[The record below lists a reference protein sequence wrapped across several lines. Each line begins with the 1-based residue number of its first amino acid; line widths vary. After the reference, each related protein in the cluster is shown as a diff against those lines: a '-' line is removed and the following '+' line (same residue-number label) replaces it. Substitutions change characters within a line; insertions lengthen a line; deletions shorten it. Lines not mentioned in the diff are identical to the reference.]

1 MKRLQATILAV
12 LVTVAALGLMY
23 AKISRLGLPL
33 LPHQLQQVWSIEAKI
48 EFEASRHATV
58 VDFDIPDK
66 LGDFVRLDEYFISR
80 GYGLNVGIRH
90 HDRRAEWS
98 TRQAR
103 GTQRLYY
110 RLEAVPQ
117 SDDEAAEPPKQR
129 ALAPPIA
136 PAYAE
141 PLASA
146 IQDTLGDV
154 RDKSAN
160 VFTFVSQTLV
170 KLNALAPDDNI
181 MIIRENLDR
190 ASAPWVERLI
200 YVLAGASINARMVRG
215 VILEDRTASQHLTP
229 WLEVHN
235 GTRWEG
241 FNPQTGNR
249 GYPDNFLRWS
259 VGDEPLL
266 AIEGGR
272 NDRVSFSVSRYAQSP
287 TLVARARGVANDSLL
302 ASTMLFNLPV
312 NTQNVYRVLLMV
324 PFGALVV
331 AFMRTIVGLPTLGTF
346 MPILVA
352 IAFRETELAWGI
364 ALFIL
369 ITGAGLS
376 LRFYLE
382 RLQLL
387 LVPRLC
393 SVLVLVVLLMV
404 VISLVSGRL
413 GIDKGFSIALFPIVI
428 LTMVIERM
436 SVIWEESGPS
446 QALKEGVGSL
456 SVAILG
462 YLVMKNE
469 YLTHLV
475 FLFPESL
482 LILLAVFIL
491 MGRYT
496 GYRLLEVARFK
507 DIVEAPTSDA
517 KPHP

>member
-1 MKRLQATILAV
+1 MKRLQATILAL
-12 LVTVAALGLMY
+12 LVSAAALGLMY

-33 LPHQLQQVWSIEAKI
+33 LPNQLQQVWLVEAKI
-48 EFEASRHATV
+48 EFEASRRATV

-66 LGDFVRLDEYFISR
+66 LGEFVRLDEYFISR
-80 GYGLNVGIRH
+80 GYGLNVGIRDN
-90 HDRRAEWS
+90 DRRAEWS

-103 GTQRLYY
+103 GAQRLYY

-117 SDDEAAEPPKQR
+117 SEDESAEPPKQR
-129 ALAPPIA
+129 ALAPPIP
-136 PAYAE
+136 PAYEE

-154 RDKSAN
+154 RDESAN

-170 KLNALAPDDNI
+170 KLNALAPSDNI

-190 ASAPWVERLI
+190 ASEPWVERLI

-215 VILEDRTASQHLTP
+215 VILEDRTASQNLTP

-241 FNPQTGNR
+241 FDPQTGNR
-249 GYPDNFLRWS
+249 GYPENFMRWS
-259 VGDEPLL
+259 VGGEPLL
-266 AIEGGR
+266 HIEGGR
-272 NDRVSFSVSRYAQSP
+272 NDKVSFSVSRYAQSP
-287 TLVARARGVANDSLL
+287 TTVARARGVANDTLL

-364 ALFIL
+364 ALFLL
-369 ITGAGLS
+369 ITSAGLS

-404 VISLVSGRL
+404 LISLASARL

-446 QALKEGVGSL
+446 QALKEGLGSL

-482 LILLAVFIL
+482 LILLAVFIM

-507 DIVEAPTSDA
+507 DIVEAPTSDV
-517 KPHP
+517 KPHT

>member
-1 MKRLQATILAV
+1 
-12 LVTVAALGLMY
+12 
-23 AKISRLGLPL
+23 
-33 LPHQLQQVWSIEAKI
+33 
-48 EFEASRHATV
+48 
-58 VDFDIPDK
+58 
-66 LGDFVRLDEYFISR
+66 
-80 GYGLNVGIRH
+80 
-90 HDRRAEWS
+90 
-98 TRQAR
+98 
-103 GTQRLYY
+103 
-110 RLEAVPQ
+110 
-117 SDDEAAEPPKQR
+117 
-129 ALAPPIA
+129 
-136 PAYAE
+136 
-141 PLASA
+141 
-146 IQDTLGDV
+146 
-154 RDKSAN
+154 
-160 VFTFVSQTLV
+160 
-170 KLNALAPDDNI
+170 
-181 MIIRENLDR
+181 
-190 ASAPWVERLI
+190 
-200 YVLAGASINARMVRG
+200 
-215 VILEDRTASQHLTP
+215 
-229 WLEVHN
+229 
-235 GTRWEG
+235 
-241 FNPQTGNR
+241 
-249 GYPDNFLRWS
+249 
-259 VGDEPLL
+259 
-266 AIEGGR
+266 
-272 NDRVSFSVSRYAQSP
+272 
-287 TLVARARGVANDSLL
+287 VARARGVANDTLL

-364 ALFIL
+364 ALFLL
-369 ITGAGLS
+369 ITSAGLS

-404 VISLVSGRL
+404 LISLASARL

-446 QALKEGVGSL
+446 QALKEGLGSL

-482 LILLAVFIL
+482 LILLAVFIM

-507 DIVEAPTSDA
+507 DIVEAPTSDV
-517 KPHP
+517 KSHP

>member
-1 MKRLQATILAV
+1 MKRLQATILAL
-12 LVTVAALGLMY
+12 LVTVAALSLMY
-23 AKISRLGLPL
+23 AKITRLGLPL
-33 LPHQLQQVWSIEAKI
+33 LPHQLEQVWSVEARI
-48 EFEASRHATV
+48 EFDASRHATV

-66 LGDFVRLDEYFISR
+66 LGQYVRLDEYFISR
-80 GYGLNVGIRH
+80 GYGLNVGIRD

-103 GTQRLYY
+103 GAQRLYY

-117 SDDEAAEPPKQR
+117 SEDEPAEASKHVP
-129 ALAPPIA
+129 APPNA
-136 PAYAE
+136 PAYEE

-154 RDKSAN
+154 RDESAN

-170 KLNALAPDDNI
+170 KLNAQAPNDNV
-181 MIIRENLDR
+181 MIIRNNLDR
-190 ASAPWVERLI
+190 ASEAWVDRLI
-200 YVLAGASINARMVRG
+200 YVLAGANITARRVRG
-215 VILEDRTASQHLTP
+215 VILEDRAANQHLTP

-241 FNPQTGNR
+241 FDPQTGNR
-249 GYPDNFLRWS
+249 GYPENFLRWS
-259 VGDEPLL
+259 VSDEPLL
-266 AIEGGR
+266 HIEGGR
-272 NDRVSFSVSRYAQSP
+272 NSSVSFSVSRYAKSP
-287 TLVARARGVANDSLL
+287 TMVARARGEANDSFL
-302 ASTMLFNLPV
+302 ASTMMFNLPV

-364 ALFIL
+364 ALFVL
-369 ITGAGLS
+369 ITASGLS

-393 SVLVLVVLLMV
+393 SVLVLVVLLMTI
-404 VISLVSGRL
+404 ISLVCVKL

-436 SVIWEESGPS
+436 SVIWEESGPG
-446 QALKEGVGSL
+446 QALKEGLGSL
-456 SVAILG
+456 SVAVLG

-469 YLTHLV
+469 HLTHLV

-507 DIVEAPTSDA
+507 DIVEAPSSDA
-517 KPHP
+517 KPNP

>member
-1 MKRLQATILAV
+1 MKRLQATILAL

-33 LPHQLQQVWSIEAKI
+33 LPHQLQQVWSVEAKI
-48 EFEASRHATV
+48 EFDASRHATV

-80 GYGLNVGIRH
+80 GYGLHVGIRH

-103 GTQRLYY
+103 GSQRLYY

-117 SDDEAAEPPKQR
+117 SDDETVDPPKPR
-129 ALAPPIA
+129 ALAPPLA
-136 PAYAE
+136 PVYAE

-154 RDKSAN
+154 RDESAN

-170 KLNALAPDDNI
+170 KLNALTPGDNI
-181 MIIRENLDR
+181 MVIRENLDR
-190 ASAPWVERLI
+190 ASEQWVGRLI
-200 YVLAGASINARMVRG
+200 YVLAGAGINARMVRG
-215 VILEDRTASQHLTP
+215 VLLEDRRASQHLTP

-235 GTRWEG
+235 GSRWEG
-241 FNPQTGNR
+241 FDPQSGNR

-266 AIEGGR
+266 HIEGGR
-272 NDRVSFSVSRYAQSP
+272 NYGVSFSVSRYAKSP
-287 TLVARARGVANDSLL
+287 TMVARARGVANDSLL

-346 MPILVA
+346 MPILIA
-352 IAFRETELAWGI
+352 IAFRETELAWGM
-364 ALFIL
+364 ALFVL
-369 ITGAGLS
+369 ITSAGLS

-404 VISLVSGRL
+404 IISLACGKL
-413 GIDKGFSIALFPIVI
+413 GIDRGFSIALFPIVI

-436 SVIWEESGPS
+436 SVIWEESGPG
-446 QALKEGVGSL
+446 QALKEGLGSL
-456 SVAILG
+456 SVAVLG

-507 DIVEAPTSDA
+507 DIVESPSSDV

>member
-1 MKRLQATILAV
+1 MKRLHATILAL
-12 LVTVAALGLMY
+12 LVTGAALGLMY

-33 LPHQLQQVWSIEAKI
+33 LPHQLQQVWLVEAKI
-48 EFEASRHATV
+48 EFDASRHATV

-66 LGDFVRLDEYFISR
+66 LGEFVRLDEYFISR

-103 GTQRLYY
+103 GAQRLYY

-117 SDDEAAEPPKQR
+117 SDDAAAEPLRQH
-129 ALAPPIA
+129 APSPAVA
-136 PAYAE
+136 PSYQE

-146 IQDTLGDV
+146 IQDTLGDA

-170 KLNALAPDDNI
+170 KLNALAPNDNV
-181 MIIRENLDR
+181 MIIRENFDR
-190 ASAPWVERLI
+190 ASEQWVDRLI
-200 YVLAGASINARMVRG
+200 YVLAGANITARMVRG
-215 VILEDRTASQHLTP
+215 VILEDRAANQHLTA

-235 GTRWEG
+235 GNRWEG
-241 FNPQTGNR
+241 FDPRTGNR

-266 AIEGGR
+266 HIEGGR
-272 NDRVSFSVSRYAQSP
+272 NDSVSFSVSRYAQSP
-287 TLVARARGVANDSLL
+287 TMVARARGVANNTLL

-312 NTQNVYRVLLMV
+312 STQNVYRVLLMV

-352 IAFRETELAWGI
+352 LAFRETELVWGI

-369 ITGAGLS
+369 ITTAGLS

-404 VISLVSGRL
+404 VISLVCGKL

-436 SVIWEESGPS
+436 SVIWEESGPG
-446 QALKEGVGSL
+446 QALKEGLGSL
-456 SVAILG
+456 SVAIVG

-482 LILLAVFIL
+482 LILLAVFIM

-507 DIVEAPTSDA
+507 DIVEAPTADA
-517 KPHP
+517 EPHP

>member
-1 MKRLQATILAV
+1 MKRLQATILAL
-12 LVTVAALGLMY
+12 LVSAAALALMY
-23 AKISRLGLPL
+23 AKITRLGLPL
-33 LPHQLQQVWSIEAKI
+33 LPNQLEQVWSVEAKI
-48 EFEASRHATV
+48 EFHASRHATV

-66 LGDFVRLDEYFISR
+66 LGEFVRLDEYFISR
-80 GYGLNVGIRH
+80 GYGLNVGIRDN
-90 HDRRAEWS
+90 DRRAEWS

-110 RLEAVPQ
+110 RLEAVAQ
-117 SDDEAAEPPKQR
+117 SEDQPAEPSKHMP
-129 ALAPPIA
+129 APPLT
-136 PAYAE
+136 PSYEE

-146 IQDTLGDV
+146 IQDTLGEV
-154 RDKSAN
+154 RDESAN
-160 VFTFVSQTLV
+160 IFTFVSQTLV
-170 KLNALAPDDNI
+170 KLNALAPNDNV
-181 MIIRENLDR
+181 MIIRNNLDR
-190 ASAPWVERLI
+190 NSEAWVERLI
-200 YVLAGASINARMVRG
+200 YVLSGANITARMVRG
-215 VILEDRTASQHLTP
+215 LILEDRVGNQHLMP

-241 FNPQTGNR
+241 FDPQTGNR
-249 GYPDNFLRWS
+249 SYPDNFLRWS
-259 VGDEPLL
+259 VGGEPLL
-266 AIEGGR
+266 HIEGGR
-272 NDRVSFSVSRYAQSP
+272 NYNVAFSVSSYAKSP
-287 TLVARARGVANDSLL
+287 AMLARARGEANDTLL
-302 ASTMLFNLPV
+302 ASTMLFNLPI

-364 ALFIL
+364 ALFVL
-369 ITGAGLS
+369 ITASGLS

-393 SVLVLVVLLMV
+393 SVLVLVVLLMTI
-404 VISLVSGRL
+404 ISLACARL

-436 SVIWEESGPS
+436 SVIWEESGPE

-469 YLTHLV
+469 HLTHLV

-482 LILLAVFIL
+482 LILLAIFIL

-496 GYRLLEVARFK
+496 GYRLMEVARFK
-507 DIVEAPTSDA
+507 DIVEAPASDA

>member
-1 MKRLQATILAV
+1 MKRLQATILAL
-12 LVTVAALGLMY
+12 LVTVAALALMY
-23 AKISRLGLPL
+23 AKITRLGLPL
-33 LPHQLQQVWSIEAKI
+33 LPNQLEQVWSVEAKI
-48 EFEASRHATV
+48 EFDASRHATV

-66 LGDFVRLDEYFISR
+66 LGEFVRLDEYFISR
-80 GYGLNVGIRH
+80 GYGLNVGIRDR
-90 HDRRAEWS
+90 DRRAEWS

-103 GTQRLYY
+103 GAQRLYY

-117 SDDEAAEPPKQR
+117 SEDEPTEQSTHIP
-129 ALAPPIA
+129 APPA
-136 PAYAE
+136 TPVYEE
-141 PLASA
+141 PLSSA

-154 RDKSAN
+154 RDESAN

-170 KLNALAPDDNI
+170 KLNALAPNDNV
-181 MIIRENLDR
+181 MIIRNNLERDSE
-190 ASAPWVERLI
+190 AWVERLI
-200 YVLAGASINARMVRG
+200 YVLAGANITARMVRG
-215 VILEDRTASQHLTP
+215 VILEDRVANQRLTP

-241 FNPQTGNR
+241 FDPQTGNR
-249 GYPDNFLRWS
+249 GYPENFLRWS
-259 VGDEPLL
+259 VGSEPLL

-272 NDRVSFSVSRYAQSP
+272 NSSVAFSVSRYAKSP
-287 TLVARARGVANDSLL
+287 TMVARARGVANDTLL

-352 IAFRETELAWGI
+352 IAFRETELVWGI

-369 ITGAGLS
+369 ITASGLS

-393 SVLVLVVLLMV
+393 SVLVLVVLLMTI
-404 VISLVSGRL
+404 ISLVCARL

-436 SVIWEESGPS
+436 SVIWEESGPG
-446 QALKEGVGSL
+446 QALKEGIGSL

-469 YLTHLV
+469 HLTHLV

-507 DIVEAPTSDA
+507 DIVEAPGSDA
-517 KPHP
+517 KPNP

>member
-1 MKRLQATILAV
+1 MKRLHAMLLAL
-12 LVTVAALGLMY
+12 LVTCAALGLMY

-33 LPHQLQQVWSIEAKI
+33 LPNQLEQVWSVEAKI
-48 EFEASRHATV
+48 EFDASRHATV
-58 VDFDIPDK
+58 IDFDIPDK
-66 LGDFVRLDEYFISR
+66 LGEFVRLDEYFISR
-80 GYGLNVGIRH
+80 GYGLNVGIRN

-117 SDDEAAEPPKQR
+117 SADEAAEAAKQR
-129 ALAPPIA
+129 MPAPPASPI
-136 PAYAE
+136 YQE

-146 IQDTLGDV
+146 IQDVLGNV
-154 RDKSAN
+154 RDESAN
-160 VFTFVSQTLV
+160 VLTFVSQTLV
-170 KLNALAPDDNI
+170 KLNALAPNDNV
-181 MIIRENLDR
+181 MIIRDNLDR
-190 ASAPWVERLI
+190 ASEAWVERLI
-200 YVLAGASINARMVRG
+200 YVLAGANITARMVRG
-215 VILEDRTASQHLTP
+215 VILEDRSANQHLTP

-235 GTRWEG
+235 GKHWEG
-241 FNPQTGNR
+241 FDPHTGNR
-249 GYPDNFLRWS
+249 GYPENFLRWS
-259 VGDEPLL
+259 IGDEPLL
-266 AIEGGR
+266 NIEGGR
-272 NDRVSFSVSRYAQSP
+272 NASVSFAVSRYAQSP
-287 TLVARARGVANDSLL
+287 TTVARARGVANDTWLS
-302 ASTMLFNLPV
+302 STMLFNLPV
-312 NTQNVYRVLLMV
+312 STQNVYRVLLMV
-324 PFGALVV
+324 PLGALVV
-331 AFMRTIVGLPTLGTF
+331 AIMRTIVGLPTLGTF

-352 IAFRETELAWGI
+352 LAFRETELAWGV

-369 ITGAGLS
+369 ITTCGLS

-404 VISLVSGRL
+404 IISLVCGRL

-436 SVIWEESGPS
+436 SVIWEESGAG
-446 QALKEGVGSL
+446 QALKEGLGSL

-482 LILLAVFIL
+482 LILLAVFIML
-491 MGRYT
+491 GRYT
-496 GYRLLEVARFK
+496 GYRLLEIARFK
-507 DIVEAPTSDA
+507 DIVEDQAADA
-517 KPHP
+517 KPHS

>member
-1 MKRLQATILAV
+1 MKRLQATILAL
-12 LVTVAALGLMY
+12 LVTAAALALMY
-23 AKISRLGLPL
+23 AKITRLGLPL
-33 LPHQLQQVWSIEAKI
+33 LPNQLEQVWLVEAKI
-48 EFEASRHATV
+48 EFNASRHATV

-66 LGDFVRLDEYFISR
+66 LGAFVRLDEYFISR
-80 GYGLNVGIRH
+80 GYGLNVGIRD

-103 GTQRLYY
+103 GAQRLYY

-117 SDDEAAEPPKQR
+117 SEDEPPEMSR
-129 ALAPPIA
+129 HVPAAAAAPV
-136 PAYAE
+136 YEE

-146 IQDTLGDV
+146 IADTLGDV
-154 RDKSAN
+154 RDESAN

-170 KLNALAPDDNI
+170 KLNALAPNDNI
-181 MIIRENLDR
+181 MIIRSNIDR
-190 ASAPWVERLI
+190 DSEVWVERLI
-200 YVLAGASINARMVRG
+200 YVLAGANITARMVRG
-215 VILEDRTASQHLTP
+215 VILEDNANQHLTP

-241 FNPQTGNR
+241 FDPQTGNR
-249 GYPDNFLRWS
+249 GYPENFLRWS
-259 VGDEPLL
+259 VGGEPLL
-266 AIEGGR
+266 NIEGGR
-272 NDRVSFSVSRYAQSP
+272 NYSVAFSVSRYAKSP
-287 TLVARARGVANDSLL
+287 TMVARARGVANDTLL

-364 ALFIL
+364 ALFVL
-369 ITGAGLS
+369 ITTSGLS

-393 SVLVLVVLLMV
+393 SVLVLVVLLMT
-404 VISLVSGRL
+404 VISLVCARL

-436 SVIWEESGPS
+436 SVIWEESGPG
-446 QALKEGVGSL
+446 QALKEGMGSL

-507 DIVEAPTSDA
+507 DIVEAPASDA
-517 KPHP
+517 KSNP